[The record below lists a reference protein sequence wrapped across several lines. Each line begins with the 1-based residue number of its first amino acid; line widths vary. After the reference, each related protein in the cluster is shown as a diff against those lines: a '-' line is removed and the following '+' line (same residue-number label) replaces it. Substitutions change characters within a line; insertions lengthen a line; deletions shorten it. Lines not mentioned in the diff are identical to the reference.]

1 MVFVDLFGK
10 WNSTIAVHGFRAQ
23 LVHQNQFV
31 RVIEIID
38 GNTVQS
44 VHSKRFIRLLSS
56 IIVFAAALDSVT
68 FRGFVHGIR
77 ATGA

>member
-38 GNTVQS
+38 GDTVQS

-68 FRGFVHGIR
+68 FRGFVYGIR
-77 ATGA
+77 ATGT

>member
-38 GNTVQS
+38 GDTVQS

-68 FRGFVHGIR
+68 SRGFVYGIR
-77 ATGA
+77 ATSA

>member
-38 GNTVQS
+38 GDTVQS

-68 FRGFVHGIR
+68 IGGFVYGIR
-77 ATGA
+77 ATDA

>member
-38 GNTVQS
+38 GDTVQS

-68 FRGFVHGIR
+68 FRGFVYGIR
-77 ATGA
+77 TTDA

>member
-68 FRGFVHGIR
+68 FRGFVYGIR

>member
-38 GNTVQS
+38 GDTVQS

-56 IIVFAAALDSVT
+56 IIVFTAALDSVT
-68 FRGFVHGIR
+68 FRGFVYGIR
-77 ATGA
+77 TTDA

>member
-38 GNTVQS
+38 GDTVQS
-44 VHSKRFIRLLSS
+44 VHSKCFIRLLRS
-56 IIVFAAALDSVT
+56 IIILAAAPSSVT
-68 FRGFVHGIR
+68 IGGFVYGIR